1 MCIIRLRI
9 SFDAAKQLGLGGVVN
24 RRLLDAHQPSK
35 QPGVGSAQLGSRA
48 ARVFSF
54 KVY

>member
-24 RRLLDAHQPSK
+24 RRLLDA
-35 QPGVGSAQLGSRA
+35 QLLTNQANSRE
-48 ARVFSF
+48 
-54 KVY
+54 